1 MKIGIVTGI
10 FHPEPGGP
18 ATTLYYLLPL
28 IQARGHEVRVLTF
41 GEAHA
46 HDYGYPVT
54 RITRQ
59 QSFPRRLIAY
69 WRALLALARWS
80 DALLIMGY
88 VVHLPLLR
96 PLYRKRIVTKIVGD
110 YVWEY
115 AWRHDLTRLDPVA
128 FQTAPMN
135 RKLRLIRWV
144 YHYAVN
150 RSDAILV
157 PSAHLRGLVRGWG
170 IPEAKIH
177 TVYNAIPATGLHT
190 ADRSALRRELGLP
203 VDAPLLVSI
212 ARLIPLKGVDLA
224 VAALHHLPDAH
235 LVVVG
240 EGPQQP
246 DLEAAAPDGR
256 VHFVGR
262 QPHNAVLRYLRAAD
276 VYVLSSRTEGLSHTL
291 LEALEVGTPAV
302 ATRVGGNPEV
312 ITDGRDGL
320 LVPPDDVAAL
330 TNAVRRV
337 LADADFAARLAA
349 AGRAR
354 SADFSWPSVVDGT
367 LALLSS

>member
-18 ATTLYYLLPL
+18 ATQLYYLLPL
-28 IQARGHEVRVLTF
+28 IRARGHEVRVLTF
-41 GEAHA
+41 GEAHD

-54 RITRQ
+54 RISRG
-59 QSFPRRLIAY
+59 QSFPRRLFAY
-69 WRALLALARWS
+69 WRALLGLARWS
-80 DALLIMGY
+80 DALLVMGY

-128 FQTAPMN
+128 FQTAPMS
-135 RKLRLIRWV
+135 RKLRLIRRV

-150 RSDAILV
+150 RSDAIIV
-157 PSAHLRGLVRGWG
+157 PSEHLRDLVRGWG
-170 IPEAKIH
+170 IPDHKIH
-177 TVYNAIPATGLHT
+177 TVYNAIPDSDLHT
-190 ADRSALRRELGLP
+190 VERAALRAELGLP
-203 VDAPLLVSI
+203 QDAPLLVSI

-224 VAALHHLPDAH
+224 VAALHHLPDVH

-240 EGPQQP
+240 EGPQQAE
-246 DLEAAAPDGR
+246 LEAAAPAGR
-256 VHFVGR
+256 MRFVGR
-262 QPHNAVLRYLRAAD
+262 QPHDATLRYLRAAD

-291 LEALEVGTPAV
+291 LEALEVGTPAI
-302 ATRVGGNPEV
+302 ATHVGGNPEV

-330 TNAVRRV
+330 AQAIRRV
-337 LADADFAARLAA
+337 LDDPALAAGLAA
-349 AGRAR
+349 AGRMR
-354 SADFSWPSVVDGT
+354 SADFSWSAVLDET
-367 LALLSS
+367 LARLQS